1 MKIMKTYCIA
11 FYDHDE
17 ERFDSID
24 STEFCGSTPLEAR
37 LTFIEWAL
45 TEYWHVPQIVR
56 VSQVYNADDEL
67 EYNSE
72 EWPDFKYDASV
83 APDEEENES
92 DYERVRNELLTSLY
106 CRMLTRGATK
116 EEVADFVKVC
126 ENIDNVYSSV
136 TLVTMFSKYGYIG
149 KEVS

>member
-1 MKIMKTYCIA
+1 MTVMKTYSIT

-17 ERFDSID
+17 ERFNILDE
-24 STEFCGSTPLEAR
+24 TEFCGSTPLEAR

-45 TEYWHVPQIVR
+45 TEYEHVPQIVR
-56 VSQVYNADDEL
+56 VAQVYNSDDEL

-83 APDEEENES
+83 DPNEEKNES
-92 DYERVRNELLTSLY
+92 DYERVRNELFTALY

-116 EEVADFVKVC
+116 EEVSDFVKIC
-126 ENIDNVYSSV
+126 KNIDNVYSSIAL
-136 TLVTMFSKYGYIG
+136 TTMFSKYGLCA
-149 KEVS
+149 